1 MPKTVKQLMKKTQ
14 NNQQKHFIRG
24 FRNLSRTRTG
34 EDADDDDA
42 DESFVG
48 EDETYNKYSISI
60 KSCILLQI
68 LHPKSFC

>member
-1 MPKTVKQLMKKTQ
+1 MKDKNEVKTKAFHLRDLFT
-14 NNQQKHFIRG
+14 IG
-24 FRNLSRTRTG
+24 D
-34 EDADDDDA
+34 DADDDDA

-60 KSCILLQI
+60 KSCSLLQI